1 MATAVGASQLAPAED
16 PTAIEFDADGVP
28 LRGLFFPAAG
38 GNRQAPC
45 VVMAHGWA
53 GEVSHFLPDFARVF
67 STAGIASVVF
77 DYRGWG
83 DSDVAPG
90 KSRHESDPWEQ
101 IRDYQHAISYA
112 QNRPDVNPERIGV
125 WGFSYSA
132 GHALVVGA
140 IDRRVKAVVGQAPVI
155 SGRRNFQGLVRVD
168 LEAATHREFEVD
180 RRARAG
186 GESPAVIPVVAKN
199 PSEPAALPAVDAYE
213 YFCGPGGV
221 IERDPNFANEI
232 TVRSI
237 EHLYGYEPGWY
248 VPHIAPTPLLMIVAR
263 RDSLAPSDAA
273 LHAYESAA
281 QPKHLVTI
289 DGGHF
294 DVIRGPAAQVA
305 QAAARDWFVEHLQ
318 DASTT
323 ASSVR

>member
-1 MATAVGASQLAPAED
+1 MAIAFGTLEPGLAEE
-16 PTAIEFDADGVP
+16 PTTIEFDADGVL

-38 GNRQAPC
+38 DDGQAPC

-67 STAGIASVVF
+67 SAAGIASVVF

-83 DSDVAPG
+83 NSDVAPG
-90 KSRHESDPWEQ
+90 KPRNESDPWEQ

-112 QNRPDVNPERIGV
+112 QNRPDVDSERIGV

-132 GHALVVGA
+132 GHAFVVGA

-168 LEAATHREFEVD
+168 LEAATHREFEAD
-180 RRARAG
+180 RRARAA
-186 GESPAVIPVVAKN
+186 GESPAVIPVVAED
-199 PSEPAALPAVDAYE
+199 PSQPAALPAVDAYE

-221 IERDPNFANEI
+221 IERDPGFANEI

-237 EHLYGYEPGWY
+237 EYLYGYEPGRY
-248 VPHIAPTPLLMIVAR
+248 VPRITPTPLLMIVAR
-263 RDSLAPSDAA
+263 QDSLAPSDVA

-305 QAAARDWFVEHLQ
+305 QAAARDWFAEHLQ
-318 DASTT
+318 HVSIA
-323 ASSVR
+323 APSVR